1 MAIFQRFTG
10 FFNKHL
16 ADRRGFRTIAL
27 MSLLLGGCATT
38 VPGPPVPP
46 GIDLSNAPAIPS
58 VIQSPE
64 SFQNQGVRWGGNVV
78 SVENQNNSTLI
89 EIIGRPLVGQGRPDI
104 SRPSNGRFIAEI
116 PGFVD
121 PADYAKNR
129 AITIIGNVNGSINRK
144 IGNADYEFPK
154 VTVAS
159 HQLWTGVDSR
169 FSRRAAYRGYGYGYG
184 GYGLGL
190 SSVGIKLGHG
200 GFGLGLGFGRG
211 FGHFGG
217 YRGGFGSRLSL
228 GFGHRRGFGF
238 RGRGFRGRGF
248 RGRRH

>member
-1 MAIFQRFTG
+1 MAIYQRLTG
-10 FFNKHL
+10 FFNRSAATK
-16 ADRRGFRTIAL
+16 RGLRSMAL

-78 SVENQNNSTLI
+78 SVNNQNNSTLI
-89 EIIGRPLVGQGRPDI
+89 EIIGRPLVGQGQPDLG
-104 SRPSNGRFIAEI
+104 RPSNGRFIAEI

-121 PADYAKNR
+121 PADYTKDS
-129 AITIIGNVNGSINRK
+129 AITVIGNIDGSINRK
-144 IGNADYEFPK
+144 IGDADYEFPK

-159 HQLWTGVDSR
+159 HQLWNAVDSR

-190 SSVGIKLGHG
+190 SSGVSAISADIEVVTVPDCPWVLAIDAVLVSEDVVFVDAVFVVVVTKIA
-200 GFGLGLGFGRG
+200 
-211 FGHFGG
+211 
-217 YRGGFGSRLSL
+217 SN
-228 GFGHRRGFGF
+228 
-238 RGRGFRGRGF
+238 
-248 RGRRH
+248 